1 MHDLDTI
8 HRLNDEATQ
17 ECVDRAVR
25 VVIDYLTDHSRVREV
40 NGRRSL
46 QILKDG
52 RWVTVFTPGPI
63 RLPEGFSTV
72 RSA

>member
-1 MHDLDTI
+1 MDSTEKALDRTAAAI
-8 HRLNDEATQ
+8 V
-17 ECVDRAVR
+17 C
-25 VVIDYLTDHSRVREV
+25 YLTDHSRVREV
-40 NGRRSL
+40 NGKRSL